1 MYYTIKV
8 HNKSGGGTLVTG
20 VDNIKDF
27 FIMVGNYLGLSGPVD
42 IILMIIDISIISFIV
57 FKVIQL
63 VRETRAMQL
72 VKGILFIV
80 IGLKAAQLIG
90 LKTMAYL
97 LEAAISLLGF
107 TLIVIF
113 QPELRRGLE
122 KIGNSGFKNFIL
134 IDDDEKKLR
143 TTASIEDIVK
153 CCAHFSQEYIGA
165 LVVIER
171 NTKIGDVINTG
182 TQLDSLISYEI
193 LANIFT
199 PNTPLHDGAVI
210 IRDNKIKAAACYLP
224 LTENSNLSHELGT
237 RHRAALG
244 ITEVSDAISVVV
256 SEESGKISYAH
267 NGGLT
272 RNLTPDTLR
281 KALYRFL
288 LDKNSNKKV
297 RFWFRKVKA
306 DE

>member
-1 MYYTIKV
+1 MAV
-8 HNKSGGGTLVTG
+8 
-20 VDNIKDF
+20 VDSIREF
-27 FIMVGNYLGLSGPVD
+27 FSVIGNYLGLNKPYDIFLMLVD
-42 IILMIIDISIISFIV
+42 IGIISYIV
-57 FKVIQL
+57 YKVIQL

-72 VKGILFIV
+72 VKGIIFIV
-80 IGLKAAQLIG
+80 LGLWLAKLIG
-90 LKTMAYL
+90 LKTLAFL
-97 LEAAISLLGF
+97 LEGAISLMGF
-107 TLIVIF
+107 ALIVLF

-122 KIGNSGFKNFIL
+122 KIGNSGFKNFFVA
-134 IDDDEKKLR
+134 DNEEDQLR
-143 TTASIEDIVK
+143 TTAAIEDLVK
-153 CCAHFSQEYIGA
+153 CCTHFSANYIGA
-165 LVVIER
+165 LIVIER

-182 TQLDSLISYEI
+182 TQMDSLISYEL

-210 IRDNKIKAAACYLP
+210 IRNNKIKAAACYLP
-224 LTENSNLSHELGT
+224 LTENPSLSRELGT

-244 ITEVSDAISVVV
+244 ITEVSDAISIVV

-288 LDKNSNKKV
+288 LDKNSNKKM